1 MLLKRK
7 NLLALTRQQSVRSGR
22 RVFRC
27 PTHSPVAIA
36 RGLSTTQ
43 VHRTDGVFRALTDER
58 VQTPWIV
65 ALRKKQAEGEDPT
78 KATSQP
84 ALPADRKL
92 EPKRMSDSYHSVV
105 SRSY

>member
-7 NLLALTRQQSVRSGR
+7 NLLALTRQQSVRSWR
-22 RVFRC
+22 RVFRS
-27 PTHSPVAIA
+27 PTNSPAAIA

-65 ALRKKQAEGEDPT
+65 ALRKKQTEGEDPT
-78 KATSQP
+78 KAASQP

-105 SRSY
+105 SHSY